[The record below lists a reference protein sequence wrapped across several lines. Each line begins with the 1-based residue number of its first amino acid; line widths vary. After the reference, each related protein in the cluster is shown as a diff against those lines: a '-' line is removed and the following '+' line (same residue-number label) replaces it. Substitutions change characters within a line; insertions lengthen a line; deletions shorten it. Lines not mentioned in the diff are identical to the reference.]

1 MLSFQIS
8 NEADIPKRLGDK
20 GKLRERNGDQRT
32 SEIGYLENRDTT

>member
-20 GKLRERNGDQRT
+20 GKHRERNGDQRT
-32 SEIGYLENRDTT
+32 SEIGCLEIRDTS